1 MAEEPVPPRFAY
13 TGSGYWGGA
22 WCSYW
27 VIMVI
32 TVLGGF
38 FGVDHLYLR
47 SPTTALLKFFLNI
60 FTLGAWYVYD
70 IIQIFRD
77 KKEVLKNGLSIP
89 ILGASGIGAGIFK
102 DEPGNAGIA
111 KGSLRWMAF
120 MLLFFIPFNLGLDRY
135 IVGDNI
141 GALIKFLCT
150 FFPPIWI
157 LTIPWKFM
165 EYYYVLIKPDTLFEN
180 GLYNFFVFE
189 YFMGKWSPTKLS
201 PKDPNFTG
209 SFSSL
214 GPVAQVTALLLK
226 PVVDTAIAPLTAA
239 SDAASA
245 TFNTVSVAADSAST
259 LMKATTGTAAPII
272 STTANIVKMAPAA
285 VGALPLIANDVIQEV
300 NKYSSPEKIAE
311 LSIKQGIVP
320 NLKQS
325 GGFIHDGGLDGIS
338 SAGLL
343 LIVGLL
349 LGGGVYYGGLRLK
362 EFIKQN
368 NNGSSA
374 RDDRPVEPR

>member
-1 MAEEPVPPRFAY
+1 
-13 TGSGYWGGA
+13 
-22 WCSYW
+22 
-27 VIMVI
+27 
-32 TVLGGF
+32 
-38 FGVDHLYLR
+38 
-47 SPTTALLKFFLNI
+47 
-60 FTLGAWYVYD
+60 
-70 IIQIFRD
+70 
-77 KKEVLKNGLSIP
+77 
-89 ILGASGIGAGIFK
+89 
-102 DEPGNAGIA
+102 
-111 KGSLRWMAF
+111 
-120 MLLFFIPFNLGLDRY
+120 
-135 IVGDNI
+135 
-141 GALIKFLCT
+141 
-150 FFPPIWI
+150 
-157 LTIPWKFM
+157 
-165 EYYYVLIKPDTLFEN
+165 
-180 GLYNFFVFE
+180 
-189 YFMGKWSPTKLS
+189 
-201 PKDPNFTG
+201 
-209 SFSSL
+209 
-214 GPVAQVTALLLK
+214 
-226 PVVDTAIAPLTAA
+226 
-239 SDAASA
+239 
-245 TFNTVSVAADSAST
+245 
-259 LMKATTGTAAPII
+259 MKATTGTAAPII